1 MGLLQA
7 TNENDHGKIPLTAY
21 LLAGFLVN
29 EEHLSNSLTTH
40 LHKYVSKHN
49 NTVMG
54 ILGNNG
60 GESFSVLYFPLLE

>member
-7 TNENDHGKIPLTAY
+7 TNENHGKIPLTAY

-40 LHKYVSKHN
+40 LHKYVCKHN

-54 ILGNNG
+54 ILGNNNTG
-60 GESFSVLYFPLLE
+60 SVCLILNLS